1 MKIRHLI
8 ILLLLSSAN
17 LSSQNSVF
25 SAGVRLG
32 GQTWLPTLNNEVD
45 GSIKG
50 SIGAHEMVD
59 FRYAYYGKINKHTRV
74 GIMFGAG
81 FGYGSCG
88 VRGNNTDNFS
98 NTDYSSNKIDYAATT
113 DFKQSEQF
121 ANADFSLLLA
131 LRHNGFVA
139 QIGPRLILPFSVKR
153 TLRINDASIDAYYK
167 QYDVHVVNEII
178 TGKLE
183 TPYDITDK
191 TQKWNVIT
199 LAIEMG
205 WEWKLGYRSPNS
217 VGIQAYA
224 NIGSRNG
231 KTPAYSRL
239 INVSPISNPSDPIPD
254 VTVGWADSLISKRAY
269 LDFGLRMYY
278 AFSPNTSSS
287 LKFFKRDRYRHRR

>member
-1 MKIRHLI
+1 M
-8 ILLLLSSAN
+8 SA
-17 LSSQNSVF
+17 QNSVF
-25 SAGVRLG
+25 STGVRLG
-32 GQTWLPTLNNEVD
+32 GQTWLPTMTDEAD

-50 SIGAHEMVD
+50 SIGAHEMAD
-59 FRYAYYGKINKHTRV
+59 FRYAYYGKINKHTSV
-74 GIMFGAG
+74 GIMLGAG

-88 VRGNNTDNFS
+88 VRGNNTDRFV
-98 NTDYSSNKIDYAATT
+98 NTDFSSNKIDYTVTT

-121 ANADFSLLLA
+121 VNADLSLLLA

-153 TLRINDASIDAYYK
+153 TLRINDATIDAYYK

-191 TQKWNVIT
+191 TQKWNVVALT
-199 LAIEMG
+199 VEMG
-205 WEWKLGYRSPNS
+205 WEWNLGYRSPS
-217 VGIQAYA
+217 YAGIQVYA

-231 KTPAYSRL
+231 KTPAYSHL
-239 INVSPISNPSDPIPD
+239 ISVSPISDPSNPVPD
-254 VTVGWADSLISKRAY
+254 ITVGWADPLVSKRAY

-278 AFSPNTSSS
+278 AFSPGSSS
-287 LKFFKRDRYRHRR
+287 NLNYSSNLKYFKRDRYRHRR